1 MLFEP
6 AQPWMVPMFCPT
18 RLGSG
23 MPATTSTY
31 TVRVAGHEVPAAGVV
46 PATVPTAT
54 PSAATFCG
62 VSLTVSPALR
72 SAAMAPCRFCPV
84 TGGTVIIFGPAETV
98 STIVAPCTARPDGD
112 MLITSPLARA
122 LSVTWGPRCTSNPAW
137 CSSRVAA
144 VSVIPSTD
152 GTGVYRPDVSHQP
165 PSTSPSTTTSAP
177 TRYASRLV
185 NSHRCRNGSWPP
197 KVTSPS
203 YGAPSYTGP
212 CPYPAATAS

>member
-1 MLFEP
+1 M
-6 AQPWMVPMFCPT
+6 
-18 RLGSG
+18 
-23 MPATTSTY
+23 
-31 TVRVAGHEVPAAGVV
+31 V

-84 TGGTVIIFGPAETV
+84 TGGTVIIFGPEETV

-112 MLITSPLARA
+112 MLITSPLATA

-165 PSTSPSTTTSAP
+165 PSASPSTTTSAP

-212 CPYPAATAS
+212 CPYPAGPAS